1 MNRNTLLCSSN
12 PAQAVLLPVETRT
25 PCGRQDFWE
34 WQKLGPHITLYSA
47 LASHLVVFNAL
58 FRSEALGFDNAK
70 TFLKLSVAML
80 FPMEKRVFNMLGIK
94 LNACVLATLL
104 LSHCLLLS
112 HYCLLF
118 LRTWPSP
125 PQWIGRNLSN
135 PPSSL
140 AVQFAVLLQFTRQQ
154 LFPPKAQKK
163 SVSHKWQLKSEA
175 LSQAVCDSVEKT
187 LSVVILFLSPG
198 SCVPQQ
204 FQRTERRYV
213 QVTNTRSCTNQY
225 YILEYLHTVFYS
237 I

>member
-1 MNRNTLLCSSN
+1 MGKC
-12 PAQAVLLPVETRT
+12 
-25 PCGRQDFWE
+25 
-34 WQKLGPHITLYSA
+34 
-47 LASHLVVFNAL
+47 
-58 FRSEALGFDNAK
+58 
-70 TFLKLSVAML
+70 
-80 FPMEKRVFNMLGIK
+80 VFNMLGIK

-112 HYCLLF
+112 RYRLLF

-125 PQWIGRNLSN
+125 PPWIRRNLSN

-154 LFPPKAQKK
+154 LFPPKAQK

-175 LSQAVCDSVEKT
+175 LSKAVWDSVEKK
-187 LSVVILFLSPG
+187 LSVIILFLSPG
-198 SCVPQQ
+198 SCVSQQ
-204 FQRTERRYV
+204 FQRTERSYV

-225 YILEYLHTVFYS
+225 FMLEYLHTVFHS